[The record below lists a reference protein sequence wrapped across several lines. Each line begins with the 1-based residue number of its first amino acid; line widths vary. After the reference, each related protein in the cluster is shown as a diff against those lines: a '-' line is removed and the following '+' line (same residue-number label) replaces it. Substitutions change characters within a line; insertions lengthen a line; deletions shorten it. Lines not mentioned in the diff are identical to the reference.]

1 MAQAHRRD
9 LHQCEMKPAG
19 GLRRHNPGMKPSPNR
34 PLSEAITTAAATL
47 SLIATLF
54 GAARGD
60 PLLALLALVAMA
72 GIALNIG
79 RTALHASRAKEP
91 PSLPARIEELAA
103 TLTDTS
109 DAIRE
114 IEKELAARRELVKQL
129 EDDATRYEE
138 LAKVNEEGFK
148 AVMEMLQKEFQAS
161 EKRSLRATAMQGLV
175 FFVLG
180 VAATATVALLSAQ

>member
-1 MAQAHRRD
+1 
-9 LHQCEMKPAG
+9 MK
-19 GLRRHNPGMKPSPNR
+19 KPR
-34 PLSEAITTAAATL
+34 ADRAVAEAVTTAAATL

-60 PLLALLALVAMA
+60 PQLALLALIAMVA
-72 GIALNIG
+72 IALNIG
-79 RTALHASRAKEP
+79 RTAFKSSRAKEP
-91 PSLPARIEELAA
+91 PSLPARIEELAG
-103 TLTDTS
+103 TLTVTS
-109 DAIRE
+109 DAVRE
-114 IEKELAARRELVKQL
+114 IEKELAARRKLVNQL
-129 EDDATRYEE
+129 EEDATRYEE

-148 AVMEMLQKEFQAS
+148 AITQMLQREFQAS